1 MTEMAISPL
10 RRRMIEDMT
19 VRNFVEKTQNDYIRH
34 VKNLT
39 AFLGRLAR
47 YGHGRGP
54 APLPAAP
61 DRGRR
66 PPADHQR
73 CGFGPAVLLLRHGGP
88 ARCHQ
93 TADVRRRAAQD
104 PRRVEPRGGGVRP
117 GGGAWAEVQGC
128 PERRL
133 WRGPARV
140 RGRGAQGQRRRFQAH
155 AAQDRAGQG
164 AHGIAL
170 RCSRRSCS
178 SSCATGGGSP
188 GLRSGS
194 SPDKTRSTLSPRVSS
209 TGPSMPP
216 RARPRSPSGSRRTR
230 CATASRP
237 TCWSRT
243 SISA

>member
-1 MTEMAISPL
+1 MVRAASRL
-10 RRRMIEDMT
+10 EDRGGRTLVLKTGAPDDRDGHQPAAPAHDRSMT
-19 VRNFVEKTQNDYIRH
+19 VRNFVEKTRNDYIRH

-39 AFLGRLAR
+39 AFLGRS
-47 YGHGRGP
+47 
-54 APLPAAP
+54 P
-61 DRGRR
+61 DTATAEKLRLYQLHLTEGGGR

-104 PRRVEPRGGGVRP
+104 PRRVKPRGGGVGL

-140 RGRGAQGQRRRFQAH
+140 RGRSAQGRRRRFQAH

-164 AHGIAL
+164 ATGSLCDAL
-170 RCSRRSCS
+170 AAAAR
-178 SSCATGGGSP
+178 
-188 GLRSGS
+188 
-194 SPDKTRSTLSPRVSS
+194 TL
-209 TGPSMPP
+209 
-216 RARPRSPSGSRRTR
+216 A
-230 CATASRP
+230 
-237 TCWSRT
+237 
-243 SISA
+243 